1 MMPAGSRNRESASKV
16 PRRVTPRE
24 VAVAR
29 VRRCGAVVVCVL
41 ENRVR
46 HCGAALRRTCAG
58 AYAMGPGGSSPPRAV
73 APGRPR
79 PAGRA
84 ATGVRRT
91 GCSRCAE
98 AARSESVALNI
109 ILLFT
114 DQQ

>member
-58 AYAMGPGGSSPPRAV
+58 AYAMGPGGSSPPRAI
-73 APGRPR
+73 
-79 PAGRA
+79 
-84 ATGVRRT
+84 
-91 GCSRCAE
+91 
-98 AARSESVALNI
+98 ARSAVPPGARYGGAPR
-109 ILLFT
+109 
-114 DQQ
+114 